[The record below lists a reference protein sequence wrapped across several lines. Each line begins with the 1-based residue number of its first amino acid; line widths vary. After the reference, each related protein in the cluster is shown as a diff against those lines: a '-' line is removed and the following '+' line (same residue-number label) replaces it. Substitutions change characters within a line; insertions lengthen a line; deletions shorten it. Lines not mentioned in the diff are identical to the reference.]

1 MANKLTIA
9 ERTISAKTKVPF
21 VAAYVPIGGLNPQ
34 PIILLVTQ
42 LRESDTAKRFRGT
55 ATVIKSP
62 LDHAPG
68 EVIAI
73 AGPDNQLRRIDF
85 SIEKDPAVADLFQAV
100 PKSDS

>member
-1 MANKLTIA
+1 MANKLTIT

-21 VAAYVPIGGLNPQ
+21 VAVYVPIGGLKPE
-34 PIILLVTQ
+34 PIVLLVTEI
-42 LRESDTAKRFRGT
+42 RENQTAKRFRGT

-73 AGPDNQLRRIDF
+73 AGPDSKLRRIDF
-85 SIEKDPAVADLFQAV
+85 SIEKDRAVADLFQSV
-100 PKSDS
+100 PQAES